1 MASAA
6 VTVTTD
12 AADKIRGIFSTKD
25 LSWEACGLRIA
36 VKGGGCSGLSY
47 NISIDDE
54 PTKHDRVFDSNGIKL
69 IVDKKSFLYTMGL
82 ELDFD
87 VDDFNGGFVFHNPKA
102 KATCGC
108 GTSFSV

>member
-87 VDDFNGGFVFHNPKA
+87 TDDFNGGFVFHNPKA

>member
-1 MASAA
+1 MANAA
-6 VTVTTD
+6 VSVTTN
-12 AADKIRGIFSTKD
+12 AAGRILRLFEEKA
-25 LSWEACGLRIA
+25 LSWEEAGLRIA

-47 NISIDDE
+47 NLSIDDE
-54 PTKHDRVFDSNGIKL
+54 PTNHDRVFDSNGIKL

-87 VDDFNGGFVFHNPKA
+87 TDDFNGGFVFHNPKA